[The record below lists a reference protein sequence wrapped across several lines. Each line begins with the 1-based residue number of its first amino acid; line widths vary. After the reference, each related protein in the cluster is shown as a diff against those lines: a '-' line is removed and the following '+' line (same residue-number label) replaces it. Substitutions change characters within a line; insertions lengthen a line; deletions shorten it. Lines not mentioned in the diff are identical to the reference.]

1 MRKFKKWA
9 LFLILLYVSLTFL
22 AYGYQERLIFFP
34 SKMPLNHTYDFCH
47 DFEEIFL
54 KTEDGAELNAVHIK
68 QPESKGIV
76 IYFHGNSGNISHLN
90 HVANLFS
97 SKGYESL
104 LVDYRTYGKSTGELS
119 EEALYSDAQLFYDY
133 ILENYEEKNIVIYG
147 RSFGTGIAT
156 WLASKNNPA
165 KLILE
170 SPFFSAV
177 ALGSHRFPFLPVE
190 WLSRYRFPSNTYV
203 KQINCPI
210 YIFHGTNDEVIP
222 YTSAKRLYESM
233 ATDRKKLF
241 SIKDGGHNYLQD
253 FEIFKK
259 GMAEAL
265 D

>member
-1 MRKFKKWA
+1 MRRVRIWA
-9 LFLILLYVSLTFL
+9 FLLIGLYVSLTVL
-22 AYGYQERLIFFP
+22 AYRYQERLIFFP
-34 SKMPLNHTYDFCH
+34 SKMPLNHTYDFCQ
-47 DFEEIFL
+47 DYEEIFL
-54 KTEDGAELNAVHIK
+54 KTQDGAELNAVHIK
-68 QPESKGIV
+68 QAESRGIV
-76 IYFHGNSGNISHLN
+76 IYFHGNSGNISHLI

-119 EEALYSDAQLFYDY
+119 EEALYSDAQLFYNY
-133 ILENYEEKNIVIYG
+133 ILENYNEQDIVVYG

-156 WLASKNNPA
+156 WLASKNNPS

-170 SPFFSAV
+170 SPFYSAV

-190 WLSRYRFPSNTYV
+190 WLSRYRFPSNEYV
-203 KQINCPI
+203 QHISCPI

-222 YTSAKRLYESM
+222 YEAAKKLYESM
-233 ATDRKKLF
+233 ATDHKKLF
-241 SIKDGGHNYLQD
+241 SIKEGGHNYLQD
-253 FEIFKK
+253 FEAFKK